1 MPTAPE
7 SRRHAENPAHRM
19 LCSQLLG
26 RTQGLFGLVVQT
38 CDGSRRAASSLVDV
52 DLRTFESMRNV
63 PTLGVVARVGRA
75 LGLEA
80 GMTVEVLS
88 TSSVALTDASTLRA
102 IVHDAD
108 LDDDAVALER
118 ASQRLQSLAQKP
130 TDIGL
135 AHLVRARACVARGDV
150 EASRKA
156 VDLAMDIGIA
166 TTDRNL
172 AAQLAET
179 IHFESL
185 LGAPWAGDGARNDG
199 AERLMLIAAG
209 AGMTSM
215 TSTTSMTSM
224 TSTTSIT
231 ARRLRCWQFA
241 QDVLAP
247 RPRRANAIEAL
258 SHELEEVLSS
268 GSTGLEHGRAL
279 AWTASISAM
288 TALKLRARQGS
299 RTVATDRVMAL
310 IVASELALESAL
322 AHQIATCRTAL
333 LARGTRVALCEWWT
347 RACLGEIDVCMLDDM
362 DVEELVRAC
371 LHFPSATRSPLIG
384 ALMNSVV
391 GDEINRIQNFTLD
404 T

>member
-7 SRRHAENPAHRM
+7 SRRHAENPAHQM

-156 VDLAMDIGIA
+156 VDLAMALGIA
-166 TTDRNL
+166 TTDRNI

-215 TSTTSMTSM
+215 TSTR
-224 TSTTSIT
+224 SIT

-241 QDVLAP
+241 LDVLAP

-391 GDEINRIQNFTLD
+391 GDEMNQNQNFTLD
-404 T
+404 M

>member
-7 SRRHAENPAHRM
+7 SRRHVENPAHQM

-102 IVHDAD
+102 IVHEAD

-156 VDLAMDIGIA
+156 VDLAMALGIA
-166 TTDRNL
+166 TTDRNI

-215 TSTTSMTSM
+215 TSTR
-224 TSTTSIT
+224 SIT

-241 QDVLAP
+241 LDVLAP

-391 GDEINRIQNFTLD
+391 GDEMNQNQNFTLD
-404 T
+404 M

>member
-1 MPTAPE
+1 
-7 SRRHAENPAHRM
+7 
-19 LCSQLLG
+19 
-26 RTQGLFGLVVQT
+26 
-38 CDGSRRAASSLVDV
+38 
-52 DLRTFESMRNV
+52 MRNV
-63 PTLGVVARVGRA
+63 PTLGVIARVGRA

-156 VDLAMDIGIA
+156 VDLAMALGIA
-166 TTDRNL
+166 TTDRNI

-209 AGMTSM
+209 AGM
-215 TSTTSMTSM
+215 TSMTSM

-391 GDEINRIQNFTLD
+391 GDEMNQNQNFTLD
-404 T
+404 M

>member
-156 VDLAMDIGIA
+156 VDLAMALGIA
-166 TTDRNL
+166 TTDRNI

-209 AGMTSM
+209 AGMTS
-215 TSTTSMTSM
+215 T

-231 ARRLRCWQFA
+231 AQRLRCWQFA

-247 RPRRANAIEAL
+247 CSRRANAIEAL

-268 GSTGLEHGRAL
+268 GTTGLEHGRAL

-391 GDEINRIQNFTLD
+391 GDEINRNQNFTLD

>member
-1 MPTAPE
+1 
-7 SRRHAENPAHRM
+7 M

-63 PTLGVVARVGRA
+63 PTLGVIARVGRA

-156 VDLAMDIGIA
+156 VDLAMALGIA
-166 TTDRNL
+166 TTDRNI

-209 AGMTSM
+209 AGM
-215 TSTTSMTSM
+215 TSMTSM

-391 GDEINRIQNFTLD
+391 GDEMNQNQNFTLD
-404 T
+404 M

>member
-1 MPTAPE
+1 
-7 SRRHAENPAHRM
+7 M

-156 VDLAMDIGIA
+156 VDLAMALGIA
-166 TTDRNL
+166 TTDRNI

-209 AGMTSM
+209 AGM
-215 TSTTSMTSM
+215 TSMTSM

-391 GDEINRIQNFTLD
+391 GDEMNQNQNFTLD
-404 T
+404 M

>member
-1 MPTAPE
+1 
-7 SRRHAENPAHRM
+7 M

-102 IVHDAD
+102 IVHEAD

-156 VDLAMDIGIA
+156 VDLAMALGIA
-166 TTDRNL
+166 TTDRNI

-215 TSTTSMTSM
+215 TSM

-231 ARRLRCWQFA
+231 ARRLRCWQVA

-247 RPRRANAIEAL
+247 CPRRANAIEAL

-391 GDEINRIQNFTLD
+391 GDEMNQNQNFTLD